1 MGCMSAQMDHELK
14 VGKPLASPPTIKKMD
29 RGGGDADGTT
39 NAADDDEDSWWK
51 QKQ

>member
-29 RGGGDADGTT
+29 RGGP
-39 NAADDDEDSWWK
+39 ADDDDDADTDSDSWWK
-51 QKQ
+51 KPQ